1 MFILDLLVAVAFGLA
16 IVWIV
21 SFAFNTRG
29 PWNSYLWFFMVV
41 ALFAWAGGVWLV
53 PFGPSWGGIGWF
65 PIIFMG
71 IIAVLL
77 LTAASPRT
85 SRKRMAVKGTSK
97 MDGDIR
103 VSIDALFW
111 VLIVFLLLFGTSH
124 YVWYPRV

>member
-21 SFAFNTRG
+21 SLAFNTRG
-29 PWNSYLWFFMVV
+29 PWNSLLWFFMVV

-65 PIIFMG
+65 PILFMG

-85 SRKRMAVKGTSK
+85 SRKSMPVKQSSK
-97 MDGDIR
+97 MDGEIR

-111 VLIVFLLLFGTSH
+111 VLIVFLLVFGTSH